1 MAVGDA
7 EPGETRSLR
16 ALLGAAFLSA
26 IASAAYTTVLGKQV
40 YDMTGSVLDLGL
52 LGLAQFAPAALL
64 VLVTGTVADRIDRR
78 TIVFVG
84 FVAQAAFLA
93 SLALYAGT
101 DPTSTV
107 PIFVLVVLLGTS
119 RAFVS
124 PALRSL
130 PADTVLPTRLPR
142 LVARQAVTWQAASI
156 VGPVLGGFLYVVGV
170 GVPYLVAAGLTLG
183 GAITI
188 RLVHPRA
195 RVAEAAPTHG
205 RGQLREAV
213 AGIRFVRSQP
223 ILLGAISLDLF
234 AVLFGGAIAL
244 LPAIADDRLGVGA
257 VGLGWLRASVGIGAS
272 LVTLVLAVRPITRR
286 VGSTLLV
293 AVAGFGVGTIV
304 LGLTRSYV
312 VAFVALI
319 VLSGADSVSVFIRST
334 LVPLVTPPNRR
345 GRVLAVESVFIGAS
359 NELGAFE
366 SGVAGQI
373 LGPAGAVVLGGAATL
388 LVAVVWWRLFP
399 RLRQVDAFPSEPET
413 VL

>member
-1 MAVGDA
+1 MAVD
-7 EPGETRSLR
+7 EPLPGETRSLR
-16 ALLGAAFLSA
+16 ALLTAVFFSSMA
-26 IASAAYTTVLGKQV
+26 IASYTTVLGKQV
-40 YDMTGSVLDLGL
+40 YDLTGSVFDLGL

-64 VLVTGTVADRIDRR
+64 VLVTGSVADRVDRR
-78 TIVFVG
+78 TIVMVG
-84 FVAQAAFLA
+84 FVTQATFL
-93 SLALYAGT
+93 SLLSLYART

-107 PIFVLVVLLGTS
+107 PIFVLVVLLGTTQ
-119 RAFVS
+119 AFVT

-130 PADTVLPTRLPR
+130 PADTVLPGRLPR
-142 LVARQAVTWQAASI
+142 LAARQAATWQAAAI
-156 VGPVLGGFLYVVGV
+156 LGPVMGGFLYVVGV
-170 GVPYLVAAGLTLG
+170 PAPYLASAFLALCGSV
-183 GAITI
+183 II
-188 RLVHPRA
+188 RFVHPRPKE
-195 RVAEAAPTHG
+195 VEPAPTHE
-205 RGQLREAV
+205 RGQLWEAV

-272 LVTLVLAVRPITRR
+272 LVTLVLAFRPVHRR
-286 VGSTLLV
+286 VGSTLLI

-312 VAFVALI
+312 VAFIALM

-345 GRVLAVESVFIGAS
+345 GRVLAVEAVFIGAS

-366 SGVAGQI
+366 SGVAGQL

-388 LVAVVWWRLFP
+388 LVAVLWWRLFP
-399 RLRQVDAFPSEPET
+399 KLRDVDTFPSAPEI
-413 VL
+413 VI